1 MKTDEM
7 TIQIQVTLGADQRG
21 RHAASKLLGELDGF
35 LGRAAPTASIG
46 YPLGL
51 EGYARQVS
59 ITVHEPECAD
69 YAEHRS
75 VASFVTVTQ
84 GEKVWGES

>member
-1 MKTDEM
+1 MKPDEM
-7 TIQIQVTLGADQRG
+7 TIQIQMTLDSSQRAK
-21 RHAASKLLGELDGF
+21 HSASRLLAELEKY
-35 LGRAAPTASIG
+35 LASASPYCPGI
-46 YPLGL
+46 GL
-51 EGYARQVS
+51 EGYVRQVS